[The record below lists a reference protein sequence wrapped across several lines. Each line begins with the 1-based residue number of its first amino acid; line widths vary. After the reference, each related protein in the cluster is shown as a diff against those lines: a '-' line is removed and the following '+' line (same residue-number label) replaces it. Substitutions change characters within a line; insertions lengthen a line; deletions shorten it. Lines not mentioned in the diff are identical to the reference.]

1 MQRIKLGVV
10 LNGPPGCGKDTIA
23 NKIVEQGVFR
33 KHQFKDALYAHTAK
47 HFEVDLDKFI
57 HFASDRVLKD
67 SKSLAGL
74 GGRTPREALIYV
86 SEEIYK
92 PRYGSDY
99 FGKVEVNRVETLCGH
114 MDGDVNVIYPDGG
127 FADEL
132 RCIDSCFDGVLVIRL
147 HRDGFDFK
155 GDSRSYV
162 ELPDTPK
169 RKSID
174 VDLTAGE
181 INIGVNVVKYAIKSF
196 RETLRNVSQ

>member
-1 MQRIKLGVV
+1 MKSIKLGVV

-23 NKIVEQGVFR
+23 NLIVKGSDFR

-47 HFEVDLDKFI
+47 HFEIDLDKFI

-67 SKSLAGL
+67 SESLAGL
-74 GGRTPREALIYV
+74 GGRTPRQALIHV

-92 PRYGSDY
+92 PRYGNDY

-132 RCIDSCFDGVLVIRL
+132 LCIDSCYDGVVIIRL
-147 HRDGFDFK
+147 HRDGFSFE
-155 GDSRSYV
+155 GDSRSYIH
-162 ELPDTPK
+162 LPDTDK
-169 RKSID
+169 RTSFDVHLTDNNILDGVEEVLHLID
-174 VDLTAGE
+174 ITR
-181 INIGVNVVKYAIKSF
+181 YS
-196 RETLRNVSQ
+196 LR